1 MNTIYDHL
9 HTDGWIGLGIPI
21 GHDTLVWN
29 ANRIY
34 GRTRLPLL
42 LQKFNIMEWYGGD
55 ETCLDIEP
63 MYGGKFAYQP
73 ILLCNKK

>member
-1 MNTIYDHL
+1 
-9 HTDGWIGLGIPI
+9 
-21 GHDTLVWN
+21 
-29 ANRIY
+29 
-34 GRTRLPLL
+34 
-42 LQKFNIMEWYGGD
+42 MERKIHFITYGGD